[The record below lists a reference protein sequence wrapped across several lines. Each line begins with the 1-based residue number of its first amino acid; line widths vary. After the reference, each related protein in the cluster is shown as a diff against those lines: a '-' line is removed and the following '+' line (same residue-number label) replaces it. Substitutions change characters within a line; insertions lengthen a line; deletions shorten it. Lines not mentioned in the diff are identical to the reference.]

1 MTLPGM
7 HMDEGILSMELK
19 PLAIDP
25 VSHESAFCGTLRFYL
40 KQPYLDSTVLNVHT
54 FEWLP

>member
-1 MTLPGM
+1 
-7 HMDEGILSMELK
+7 MDEGILSMELK
-19 PLAIDP
+19 PLTIDP

-54 FEWLP
+54 FECLP